1 MSPKI
6 KVCLLGLICL
16 IFSFYGHFVCE
27 KVISNFVK
35 SDQCFRNVTYELS
48 PLFDTHTITIVDSQ
62 VKAANGLISFDQ
74 LCKNMVL
81 AEDNIKKFITSFGK
95 KATSEEEKKIYEE
108 LKKRCEISLSFTQKV
123 KDICK
128 EQDSNKIAVLIENG
142 EMYKATDPMLELINA
157 SLEKELILS
166 SKIAIDSVASLELLK
181 KFMAAFIGLSIVM
194 SVSTLI
200 PAKSSKKPRKRVK

>member
-1 MSPKI
+1 M
-6 KVCLLGLICL
+6 
-16 IFSFYGHFVCE
+16 
-27 KVISNFVK
+27 
-35 SDQCFRNVTYELS
+35 
-48 PLFDTHTITIVDSQ
+48 
-62 VKAANGLISFDQ
+62 
-74 LCKNMVL
+74 
-81 AEDNIKKFITSFGK
+81 
-95 KATSEEEKKIYEE
+95 
-108 LKKRCEISLSFTQKV
+108 
-123 KDICK
+123 
-128 EQDSNKIAVLIENG
+128 IENG